1 MAELKHLKKS
11 SLSKF
16 TDKEL
21 IEEVTRRGHHIECA
35 HALAAKKWKEKYM
48 DLLNDYIKYSN
59 I

>member
-1 MAELKHLKKS
+1 MEEKKIS
-11 SLSKF
+11 KLSKF